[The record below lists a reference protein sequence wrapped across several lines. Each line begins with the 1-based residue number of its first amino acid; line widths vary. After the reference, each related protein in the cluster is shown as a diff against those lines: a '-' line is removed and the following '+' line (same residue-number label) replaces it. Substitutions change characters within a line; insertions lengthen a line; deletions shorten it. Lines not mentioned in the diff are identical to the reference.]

1 MTSVLQNVAAPPGIS
16 PRPPAIRTLAQE
28 HRTLLRDVRRRTTP
42 ILTLIDAHTWPAAEL
57 DTLTAF
63 LRAAVLR
70 QISDEDRL
78 LFPADQAAAAF
89 GGLRA
94 DHLHLHT
101 LTRQMEQVSV
111 TPCSLPALAT
121 LIDEFLATFQRH
133 LEEERAVLAIQ
144 PGAPHDPPGTAE
156 LANESAHWPLEPGDT
171 VIVLDAL
178 RIEQMVR
185 LSIERLLRMR
195 PGESAEVR
203 SSNPDLLRPVWDWMR
218 CYDTVGYGFSR
229 TSSGP
234 QQWAIRITRRD
245 AALAP

>member
-1 MTSVLQNVAAPPGIS
+1 
-16 PRPPAIRTLAQE
+16 
-28 HRTLLRDVRRRTTP
+28 
-42 ILTLIDAHTWPAAEL
+42 L

-70 QISDEDRL
+70 QMSDEDRL
-78 LFPADQAAAAF
+78 LFPGYQTAASF
-89 GGLRA
+89 RGLRA
-94 DHLHLHT
+94 DHLRLHT
-101 LTRQMEQVSV
+101 LTQQLEQVSID
-111 TPCSLPALAT
+111 PCSLPLLAT
-121 LIDEFLATFQRH
+121 LIDEFIGTLQRH
-133 LEEERAVLAIQ
+133 LEEELAVFATRV
-144 PGAPHDPPGTAE
+144 DVPPDLPITAE
-156 LANESAHWPLEPGDT
+156 LPNRTARWPLGSGDT
-171 VIVLDAL
+171 LIVLDTL
-178 RIEQMVR
+178 HIDQMVQ